1 MGGIKKLEK
10 YQKINFI
17 SMSAEGGFYQISA
30 KFWDT
35 STVVPLFLA
44 AFAGSMTVVGLA
56 STLFMCASV
65 VTAFLF
71 GMYAWRIKDL
81 ARFQFYVL
89 LLRGLPF
96 LLAPI
101 VIWTPSPSVAVLA
114 FLVVYTI
121 SNGSTGI
128 IGVSWWD
135 IMGRTIPQDHRG
147 RLIGWQ
153 QIGAGVGGLVTGIA
167 IKAILG
173 SQSIGDPLRF
183 GILFAGVGFFG
194 LLSALVMARVK
205 DPHRKAGE
213 PIGPPLQYMGQFRKL
228 LSANSEYRRALL
240 LQAAHYVL
248 LYTIPYLIVFEK
260 EHFALN
266 DGQVSTLVFLQI
278 LGTLIGGLLWG
289 EVSKRR
295 GNTGVIRVTMIV
307 SMLLMLTV
315 IGCSLVQNPT
325 AAPMAI
331 LSVISLAA
339 GACQLAFL
347 YTRNYLIDITDDEN
361 RAVYF
366 VMNSTLLFPF
376 SFISVVCGAVADA
389 FGFRPVFIVGALA
402 TLVCLVVSMGL
413 LSTDRLPAWQE
424 ELRKRYAIAGQQVHD
439 QKGSLGMS

>member
-1 MGGIKKLEK
+1 MDK
-10 YQKINFI
+10 YQRTNFI
-17 SMSAEGGFYQISA
+17 SMAAEGGLYQIAA

-44 AFAGSMTVVGLA
+44 AYAGSMTVVGLA
-56 STLFMCASV
+56 STLSMCASV
-65 VTAFLF
+65 IMAFLF

-101 VIWTPSPSVAVLA
+101 VIWTPSPSVAVMA
-114 FLVVYTI
+114 FLVIYTI
-121 SNGSTGI
+121 FNGATGI

-135 IMGRTIPQDHRG
+135 IMGRTIPQENRG
-147 RLIGWQ
+147 RLIGLQ
-153 QIGAGVGGLVTGIA
+153 QIGAGIGGLVTGIA

-183 GILFAGVGFFG
+183 GILFTGVGFFG
-194 LLSALVMARVK
+194 LISALVMARVK
-205 DPHRKAGE
+205 DPHRKQGE
-213 PIGPPLQYMGQFRKL
+213 PTGSPLRYMGQFRKL

-240 LQAAHYVL
+240 LQAAHYIL
-248 LYTIPYLIVFEK
+248 FYTFPYLIVFEK
-260 EHFALN
+260 QHFALN

-278 LGTLIGGLLWG
+278 LGTLLGGLLWG
-289 EVSKRR
+289 EVCKRR
-295 GNTGVIRVTMIV
+295 GNTGVIRVTLTV

-315 IGCSLVQNPT
+315 IGCSFVQNPA
-325 AAPMAI
+325 AAPMGI
-331 LSVISLAA
+331 LSVISVAA
-339 GACQLAFL
+339 GACQMAFL
-347 YTRNYLIDITDDEN
+347 YNRNYLIDITDEEN

-402 TLVCLVVSMGL
+402 TLVCLVVSKGL
-413 LSTDRLPAWQE
+413 LSTDKLPAWQE
-424 ELRKRYAIAGQQVHD
+424 ELRKRYALVGKQVHD